1 MAKLIFQI
9 PPSTQQRRRMEK
21 TVETEKILGPVLTNI
36 PSGLFVLQYMNYV
49 VCGLVGGSFRSAEDT
64 LAKLIPWT
72 QWPLLFFNCLKKKFN
87 LVIKFTRKTAKFE
100 LYYSKFTYLFMYKS
114 IMKD

>member
-9 PPSTQQRRRMEK
+9 PPSTQQRRRIEK
-21 TVETEKILGPVLTNI
+21 TVETERILGPVLTNI

-72 QWPLLFFNCLKKKFN
+72 QWPLLFFNCLKKN
-87 LVIKFTRKTAKFE
+87 LIWSSSLQEKLRNSNCIIASLLIF
-100 LYYSKFTYLFMYKS
+100 LC
-114 IMKD
+114 INQ